1 MIREA
6 AHDDL
11 EALAKLRIE
20 LKVYHHDLDPY
31 EYTIPTEDGSKN
43 KIKFYLEHVD
53 DKRIS
58 KFICHEENGVID
70 AYAMYEIFTPYIG
83 KEKIAD
89 FDGHISIEE
98 IMVSENS
105 RRKGIGTELIHR
117 LCEIAKEN
125 DCTSLCLSA
134 HAKNYGARK
143 FYAKLGLVP
152 KSITMEMRL

>member
-6 AHDDL
+6 VIDDL

-31 EYTIPTEDGSKN
+31 EYTIPTEEGSKS
-43 KIKFYLEHVD
+43 KIKFYLEHAD

-58 KFICHEENGVID
+58 RFICHEGNGVID
-70 AYAMYEIFTPYIG
+70 AYAKYEIFTPYVG
-83 KEKIAD
+83 GEKIAD

-98 IMVSENS
+98 IMVSESS
-105 RRKGIGTELIHR
+105 RRKGIGTELIHK

-125 DCTSLCLSA
+125 DCTSLYLST
-134 HAKNYGARK
+134 HAENYGAHQ
-143 FYAKLGLVP
+143 FYKKLGLVP
-152 KSITMEMRL
+152 KSIRMEKRL